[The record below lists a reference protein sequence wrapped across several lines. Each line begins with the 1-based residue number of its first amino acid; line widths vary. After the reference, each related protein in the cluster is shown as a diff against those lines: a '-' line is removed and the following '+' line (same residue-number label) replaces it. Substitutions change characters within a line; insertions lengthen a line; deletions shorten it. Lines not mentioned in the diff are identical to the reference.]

1 LVFFYI
7 GFEKPY
13 ADSDVMFIEVFN
25 EVVITL
31 IIIVLPCFLYF
42 QQYSNEVSIIVITL
56 ICILMLANTAWVIY
70 KIRKQAKE
78 EWESFLEDEE
88 ESNQVKPVI
97 LPQES
102 PMLTMEVEPDMNK
115 GEASGIVSHFL
126 MLNLFRNRIETF
138 SFFIKFWM
146 PYERKVEA
154 GLSMWQKR
162 VTEEGGSKE
171 DLKVRPNL
179 MWRRDFE
186 YEKSSKTV
194 SSEMAEWIHD
204 WEVESLE

>member
-1 LVFFYI
+1 
-7 GFEKPY
+7 
-13 ADSDVMFIEVFN
+13 MCIEVFN

-97 LPQES
+97 LP
-102 PMLTMEVEPDMNK
+102 
-115 GEASGIVSHFL
+115 
-126 MLNLFRNRIETF
+126 
-138 SFFIKFWM
+138 
-146 PYERKVEA
+146 
-154 GLSMWQKR
+154 
-162 VTEEGGSKE
+162 
-171 DLKVRPNL
+171 
-179 MWRRDFE
+179 
-186 YEKSSKTV
+186 
-194 SSEMAEWIHD
+194 
-204 WEVESLE
+204 